1 MKYFLLYSNSTRG
14 CLGIFDKKY
23 KAEYYHYINMF
34 QHLAKEN
41 NLDSDSDSDEENEYK
56 LEIEYKKRILKK
68 WDILFNVWYFEET
81 VEIKSKV
88 SCFYVISEFWNVGET
103 EAKFIEIFLD
113 LNDAKKL
120 FRKITDKY
128 DNKDFTPEVV
138 IEKYELNVYNS
149 TNIEHLF
156 YYCKNYKNTLKEN

>member
-1 MKYFLLYSNSTRG
+1 MRYFLLYSNSTRG

-23 KAEYYHYINMF
+23 KVEYYHYISMF
-34 QHLAKEN
+34 QCLAKEKD
-41 NLDSDSDSDEENEYK
+41 LDSDSDEENDYK
-56 LEIEYKKRILKK
+56 LEIEYKKKILKE
-68 WDILFNVWYFEET
+68 WDTLFKVWYFEET
-81 VEIKSKV
+81 VEMKSKV
-88 SCFYVISEFWNVGET
+88 SCFYVISEFWNVGGT
-103 EAKFIEIFLD
+103 EAKFIEMFLD

-138 IEKYELNVYNS
+138 VEKYELNMYN
-149 TNIEHLF
+149 TNPEFLF